1 MKTEEV
7 ETDREVIKVME
18 WRAGW
23 LRAGGFTKRN
33 ANILACGS
41 IDWRYAN
48 KVLKDCLDKGYDQD
62 FVMTL
67 IS

>member
-7 ETDREVIKVME
+7 ELDRESIKVME
-18 WRAGW
+18 WRAAW
-23 LRAGGFTKRN
+23 LRAGGYTKRN

-48 KVLKDCLDKGYDQD
+48 KVLHDCEEKGYDQD
-62 FVMTL
+62 FVMKL
-67 IS
+67 IA

>member
-1 MKTEEV
+1 MQTEEV
-7 ETDREVIKVME
+7 ETDREVIRVLE

-33 ANILACGS
+33 ANILASGN

-48 KVLKDCLDKGYDQD
+48 KVLHDCEEKGFDQE
-62 FVMTL
+62 FVMEL
-67 IS
+67 IQ